1 MNRQPRTLLTL
12 LLIAALA
19 GTAYLI
25 WRDLHS
31 FPESATERQSSAAKP
46 TRGGRLT
53 GTLRAEPRSFNRL
66 VSNSAVTEL
75 VTQLTQSK
83 LVRVNRSTRELDPLL
98 AEKWEA
104 SPDGRT
110 FTVTLRQGLS
120 WSDGTPFTADD
131 VLFTVKAVFDD
142 RVHSGLASSMQVD
155 GRPIEATAVDAGTV
169 KLTYPAPFG
178 PGLRLLDNMP
188 ILPRHKLEAALE
200 AGTIAQVW
208 NPSMPPADLVGLGPF
223 TLVRYE
229 PGQRL
234 VFARNPKYWR
244 KAGDGTQLPYLD
256 EVVLEIVPDQSAEL
270 LRLQAGQSDLMQ
282 QPLRS
287 EDLSALRQ
295 QIDGGI
301 VSLIE
306 LGVSTDPDVF
316 FLNLRDKFWASDPR
330 KDWITRRELRQA
342 ISYAVDREA
351 FAEAVFLGAAVP
363 VWGPVTPGNADWFS
377 PNVRRYTHSLDQATA
392 LLAGIGLT
400 NRDGDEW
407 LEDPHG
413 HEARFSV
420 LTYRGNQVME
430 REAAFLRDALQKVG
444 IALDV
449 VALEQNALVDRM
461 LKGNFESIYFG
472 YNQTDL
478 DPALNLDYWLSS
490 GGAHIWNM
498 AQAAPT
504 TAWEAEIDRLMM
516 KQTGTTDR
524 AERQRLFAEVQRV
537 FGEEVP
543 ALYFAAPR
551 LYMGVSSRT
560 LNLSPSVLRPQ
571 LMWSVDTI
579 AVKH

>member
-25 WRDLHS
+25 WRDLHGV
-31 FPESATERQSSAAKP
+31 PESATERQSSAAKP

-244 KAGDGTQLPYLD
+244 KASDGTALPYLD

-282 QPLRS
+282 QPLRP
-287 EDLSALRQ
+287 EDLAALRP

-342 ISYAVDREA
+342 ISLRRGPGGVRGSRLPGRRSAR
-351 FAEAVFLGAAVP
+351 LGP
-363 VWGPVTPGNADWFS
+363 RDTRQ
-377 PNVRRYTHSLDQATA
+377 RRL
-392 LLAGIGLT
+392 
-400 NRDGDEW
+400 
-407 LEDPHG
+407 
-413 HEARFSV
+413 V
-420 LTYRGNQVME
+420 L
-430 REAAFLRDALQKVG
+430 
-444 IALDV
+444 
-449 VALEQNALVDRM
+449 
-461 LKGNFESIYFG
+461 
-472 YNQTDL
+472 
-478 DPALNLDYWLSS
+478 
-490 GGAHIWNM
+490 
-498 AQAAPT
+498 
-504 TAWEAEIDRLMM
+504 
-516 KQTGTTDR
+516 
-524 AERQRLFAEVQRV
+524 AER
-537 FGEEVP
+537 P
-543 ALYFAAPR
+543 P
-551 LYMGVSSRT
+551 
-560 LNLSPSVLRPQ
+560 LSPFARPGDARC
-571 LMWSVDTI
+571 SP
-579 AVKH
+579 ASG